1 MPDVRTSLY
10 CLQLENTHLGGSN
23 AGFRLFLRQKLAFL
37 AISKVLA
44 PTRGGGVLI
53 KQDSV
58 NSFFVAKGF
67 NFKFEKFG
75 HYVHDNGGTFFHF
88 KLISRA

>member
-58 NSFFVAKGF
+58 CRFDFFSTLVTTARATLRILVYF
-67 NFKFEKFG
+67 FLQINNFF
-75 HYVHDNGGTFFHF
+75 
-88 KLISRA
+88 

>member
-1 MPDVRTSLY
+1 MCLVCADHVPDVRTSLY
-10 CLQLENTHLGGSN
+10 CLQIENTHLGGSN

-58 NSFFVAKGF
+58 KVCGNFFVKIGA
-67 NFKFEKFG
+67 NLL
-75 HYVHDNGGTFFHF
+75 
-88 KLISRA
+88 KLIGRC